1 MWALSGRQ
9 RALLPG
15 DSILAPGGEALKK
28 IAQSTISGWHED
40 LRNLVTITEP
50 STLSCLPIRT
60 SVPVKPWATQRV
72 TLLGDAIH
80 SMTPFRGIGA
90 NIALRDAAALSGALS
105 AANRDEEDVLR
116 SIHTYE
122 TNMIRYGF
130 RAVRESLKAM
140 ESTLDD
146 RPFVRA
152 VNRTASKA
160 LEALPPIKNW
170 VFGHVGD
177 ER

>member
-1 MWALSGRQ
+1 M
-9 RALLPG
+9 
-15 DSILAPGGEALKK
+15 
-28 IAQSTISGWHED
+28 
-40 LRNLVTITEP
+40 
-50 STLSCLPIRT
+50 
-60 SVPVKPWATQRV
+60 PVKPWATQRV

-152 VNRTASKA
+152 VNRTAFKA

>member
-1 MWALSGRQ
+1 
-9 RALLPG
+9 
-15 DSILAPGGEALKK
+15 
-28 IAQSTISGWHED
+28 
-40 LRNLVTITEP
+40 
-50 STLSCLPIRT
+50 
-60 SVPVKPWATQRV
+60 
-72 TLLGDAIH
+72 
-80 SMTPFRGIGA
+80 MTPFRGEE
-90 NIALRDAAALSGALS
+90 RDAAALSGALS

-116 SIHTYE
+116 SIHIYE

-152 VNRTASKA
+152 VNRTAFKA